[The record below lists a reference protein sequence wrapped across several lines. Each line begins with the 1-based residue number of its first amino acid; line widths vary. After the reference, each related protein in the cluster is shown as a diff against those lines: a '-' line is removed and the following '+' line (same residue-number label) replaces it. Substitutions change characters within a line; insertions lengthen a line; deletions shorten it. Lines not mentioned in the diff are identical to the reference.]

1 MHPELKK
8 SLLLGGALLLI
19 AGGLLAWRFG
29 PAQQL
34 GLISAP
40 HTSMIGPPAKYQ
52 RPNIVFILADDLSWK
67 EMPYLTTIKAYLQD
81 LGTTFN
87 YAITPNA
94 LCCPMRSSFLR
105 GQYSH
110 NTGVLTNAQPNGGAE
125 VFKPLESST
134 LAVWLHNAG
143 YQTALI
149 GKYLNKY
156 GVHTPP
162 HIPPGW
168 DRWVG
173 ATSMVKYDYTLF
185 ENDIP
190 GYPGGIIQNYGS
202 GPADYSTTVLT
213 EKALN
218 FIRETRDQEKPFFLY
233 LTPPA
238 PHEPGPGAPGSET
251 QFAGVQAPRGPAF
264 NEADMQDKPQWLQ
277 QIWPTP
283 LPDTGDPS
291 VAHIDADF
299 RERLQMMLG
308 VEEMVTKVINELQTD
323 GRLEN
328 TYIVFMSDNGYQL
341 GEHRIQMG
349 KGLAYE
355 ESVRVPLI
363 VRGPGVGAGQYLD
376 YFVMDHDLTPTFAEI
391 AAAAVPGFLDGKS
404 FRSLL
409 APGTPNDI
417 ASLDNWRRNFL
428 IENWPTGEA
437 VYPQTYGIRTRA
449 YKYVEYV
456 NGQTE
461 LYDMQT
467 DPYELDNIAVLDPAR
482 AESLIIQ
489 YGLRSRV
496 SAMKACVGETCRSNE
511 SAAAPVRPS
520 SVPGDA
526 NDDRK
531 VDMLDF
537 NTVISHFAQTGSSI
551 SGDVNHDGTVNILD
565 FNSVVSHFGQ

>member
-8 SLLLGGALLLI
+8 SLVLGGVLLLI
-19 AGGLLAWRFG
+19 AGSLLASRFG
-29 PAQQL
+29 VTQQV
-34 GLISAP
+34 GLISAAQP
-40 HTSMIGPPAKYQ
+40 SFLGPPATVG

-81 LGTTFN
+81 LGTTFR

-134 LAVWLHNAG
+134 LAVWLHDAG

-173 ATSMVKYDYTLF
+173 ALSMAKYNYAMF

-190 GYPGGIIQNYGS
+190 GHLGGASISYGS
-202 GPADYSTTVLT
+202 SPADYSTTVLT

-218 FIRETRDQEKPFFLY
+218 FIRETRDQGKPFFLY

-251 QFAGVQAPRGPAF
+251 QFTGVQAPRGLAF
-264 NEADMQDKPQWLQ
+264 NETDMQDKPQWLQ
-277 QIWPTP
+277 QIYPTP

-291 VAHIDADF
+291 IAKIDADF

-308 VEEMVTKVINELQTD
+308 VEEMVARVIKELQSD

-341 GEHRIQMG
+341 GEHRIPKG

-355 ESVRVPLI
+355 ESIRVPLI
-363 VRGPGVGAGQYLD
+363 IRGPGVGAGQYLD
-376 YFVMDHDLTPTFAEI
+376 YFIMDHDLTPTFAEI
-391 AAAAVPGFLDGKS
+391 AGAAVPGFMDGKS

-409 APGTPNDI
+409 APGMPNDTL
-417 ASLDNWRRNFL
+417 SLNNWRRNFL
-428 IENWPTGEA
+428 IENWPTGDA
-437 VYPQTYGIRTRA
+437 PYPQTYGIRTRA

-456 NGQTE
+456 NGETE
-461 LYDMQT
+461 LYDVQA
-467 DPYELDNIAVLDPAR
+467 DPYELSNIVVLDPVR
-482 AESLIIQ
+482 AESLIAQ
-489 YGLRSRV
+489 YGLRDKV
-496 SAMKACVGETCRSNE
+496 NAMKICAGETCRSNE
-511 SAAAPVRPS
+511 SAAGPLS
-520 SVPGDA
+520 STQGDS
-526 NDDRK
+526 NGDDR
-531 VDMLDF
+531 VD
-537 NTVISHFAQTGSSI
+537 
-551 SGDVNHDGTVNILD
+551 ILD
-565 FNSVVSHFGQ
+565 FNIAVSHFGQTGANILGDVNGDGKVSILDFNDIVSHFGQ